1 MTNPNTGLRHAQ
13 AMDAAAAPDATE
25 TSRRRYAWY
34 VVFVLTVCYTL
45 SFIDRQ
51 ILSLLVGPIKKDLG
65 LSDTEIGL
73 LGGLAFSLFYTL
85 LGLPI
90 GRLVDRYN
98 RRNIIVF
105 GVFFWSLMTA
115 ACAFA
120 RSFTT
125 LFLARMGVG
134 VGEATLNP
142 AAVSIIAD
150 TFPKERLASA
160 MSIYAL
166 GIYLGAGLALL
177 LGGLVIQGVSHT
189 PTLILP
195 LIGEIASWRVTFLVV
210 GLPGLVIALWVWTL
224 REPPRKNAIVRVDG
238 DHAHLGIRETVRE
251 LAKRGVSVLGIS
263 AAQMF
268 LAIALYGFMLW
279 SPVLLQRVHGW
290 GPSQTGT
297 WLGLVVLVGG
307 CSGVLAG
314 GRLAD
319 HGMKNGARDAAL
331 RLGAWTS
338 LTAFAL
344 SVVALLFQDSAWLT
358 LGLFLPIVAML
369 AMPIGGCYAALQ
381 TVLPN
386 QVRGQ
391 ATALFIFIAN
401 LGGLTL
407 GPLVPGVL
415 SDYVFRDEGAIGLA
429 LLVTLTISL
438 GLAAVAF
445 ALTRSHYRRDH
456 ANMHP

>member
-1 MTNPNTGLRHAQ
+1 MADRTEDVRQ
-13 AMDAAAAPDATE
+13 AVGT
-25 TSRRRYAWY
+25 RYAWY

-51 ILSLLVGPIKKDLG
+51 ILSLLVGPIKADLG
-65 LSDTEIGL
+65 LTDTEIGL

-98 RRNIIVF
+98 RRNIIVL
-105 GVFFWSLMTA
+105 GVFFWSVMTA

-160 MSIYAL
+160 MAFYAM

-177 LGGLVIQGVSHT
+177 VGGLVIQGVAHT
-189 PTLILP
+189 PELVLP
-195 LIGEIASWRVTFLVV
+195 VVGEIASWRVTFLVV
-210 GLPGLVIALWVWTL
+210 GLPGLAVALWVWTL
-224 REPPRKNAIVRVDG
+224 REPGRKNAIVKQDG
-238 DHAHLGIRETVRE
+238 GHAHLSVGETARE
-251 LAKRGVSVLGIS
+251 LARRWVSVIGIS
-263 AAQMF
+263 GGQMF

-279 SPVLLQRVHGW
+279 APVLLQRVHAW
-290 GPSQTGT
+290 GPRQTGT
-297 WLGLVVLVGG
+297 SLGLAVLVGG
-307 CSGVLAG
+307 CFGVFVG
-314 GRLAD
+314 GRLTD
-319 HGMKNGARDAAL
+319 LGMKRGARDAAL

-338 LTAFAL
+338 LGAFA
-344 SVVALLFQDSAWLT
+344 VVCVALLRQDSPWLT
-358 LGLFLPIVAML
+358 LILFFPVVMLL

-391 ATALFIFIAN
+391 ATALFIFISN

-407 GPLVPGVL
+407 GPLLPGVL
-415 SDYVFRDEGAIGLA
+415 SDYVFRDESAIGHALLITLA
-429 LLVTLTISL
+429 LSL
-438 GLAAVAF
+438 GLASLVF
-445 ALTRSHYRRDH
+445 ASARRHYRRDH
-456 ANMHP
+456 EAMHP